1 MCGDKRKNDIS
12 YCFCLPFF
20 PGAGGGAFFIAPGA
34 GGGAFFLAA
43 GGAAGGP
50 FFAAIGAAGG
60 PFFLIPPGVGGGIVF
75 SRLFTPRCDNLRI
88 FSALDAG
95 AAGGA
100 FFLVP
105 GGAGGPNV
113 YNNYRNTIKKNFQN
127 KCLVRSVR

>member
-1 MCGDKRKNDIS
+1 
-12 YCFCLPFF
+12 FL
-20 PGAGGGAFFIAPGA
+20 APGA
-34 GGGAFFLAA
+34 GGGAFFLAPGA
-43 GGAAGGP
+43 GG
-50 FFAAIGAAGG
+50 GA
-60 PFFLIPPGVGGGIVF
+60 FFLIPPGAGGGVF
-75 SRLFTPRCDNLRI
+75 FSGLFIPRCDNLRI

-100 FFLVP
+100 FFLAP